1 MGDGVVA
8 NFKVA
13 QVPRFRV
20 SEVDLAWVF
29 GWAPGGEL
37 LAEDGN
43 DILAENGE
51 VILTDDFQAK
61 SYLFKVAKRPTFRAE
76 DHGN

>member
-1 MGDGVVA
+1 MAD
-8 NFKVA
+8 FKVA

-37 LAEDGN
+37 LAEDG
-43 DILAENGE
+43 DTILAEDGE
-51 VILTDDFQAK
+51 TILTDDYLAK
-61 SYLFKVAKRPTFRAE
+61 SYLFKVAQQPKFRAE